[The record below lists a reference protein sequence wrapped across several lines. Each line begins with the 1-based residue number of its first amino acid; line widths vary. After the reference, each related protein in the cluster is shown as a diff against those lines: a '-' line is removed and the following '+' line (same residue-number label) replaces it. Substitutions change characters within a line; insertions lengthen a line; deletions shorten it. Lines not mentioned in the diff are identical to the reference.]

1 MAKNQG
7 KLAGKENQIIHEYS
21 TLEWSTTKLAKIHQV
36 SDNSILQMLKK
47 HNVPIRPRKITSKE
61 MKERCIER
69 YKTGLSLEAAGKPD
83 GLSAAAVLM
92 YMEEYNVPT
101 RSAEEAHRKYPIN
114 EDFFDNIDTEEK
126 AYFLGFLYADGCNQM
141 AHHWSTVI
149 SLDVIDEEI
158 LHVFSKLIYKDE
170 NDAKSQVRLS
180 NREHEG
186 KGIEATLSIN
196 SKHICQQMQKLGCVS
211 RKTFILEY
219 PKWMPENLHRHFIR
233 GYFDGD
239 GTINRETEMVSGCK
253 IVSTLQFLEGM
264 KTIANID
271 CSIYKVDK
279 SNDKNTYE
287 LYYSGNRNQ
296 WLFLHWVYSGATI
309 YLQRKYDA
317 YLRFSEKMRIIDEKT
332 QAGTQGYRKSNL
344 PKTSSLKF

>member
-7 KLAGKENQIIHEYS
+7 KLSGKEEQIIKEYIAGDGS
-21 TLEWSTTKLAKIHQV
+21 EILAQKYGV
-36 SDNSILQMLKK
+36 SGSSILKFLKK
-47 HNVPIRPRKITSKE
+47 HNVPIRPRKITSKD

-69 YKTGLSLEAAGKPD
+69 YKSGLSLEASGEPD

-141 AHHWSTVI
+141 ANFWSIVL
-149 SLDVIDEEI
+149 SLEVADTEI
-158 LHVFSKLIYKDE
+158 LHKFSNMIYKNE
-170 NDAKSQVRLS
+170 NDAKNQVKIIDRS
-180 NREHEG
+180 KEE
-186 KGIEATLSIN
+186 KGIEVRLCIN

-211 RKTFILEY
+211 QKTFVIKY
-219 PKWMPENLHRHFIR
+219 PEWMPEHLHRHFIR

-239 GTINRETEMVSGCK
+239 GTINRETEMASGCK
-253 IVSTLQFLEGM
+253 IVSTLQFLDSI
-264 KTIANID
+264 KAISNID

-279 SNDKNTYE
+279 SNNKNTYE

-296 WLFLHWVYSGATI
+296 WLFLHWIYSGATI

-317 YLRFSEKMRIIDEKT
+317 YLRFEEKMRIIGK
-332 QAGTQGYRKSNL
+332 AVSWNV
-344 PKTSSLKF
+344 